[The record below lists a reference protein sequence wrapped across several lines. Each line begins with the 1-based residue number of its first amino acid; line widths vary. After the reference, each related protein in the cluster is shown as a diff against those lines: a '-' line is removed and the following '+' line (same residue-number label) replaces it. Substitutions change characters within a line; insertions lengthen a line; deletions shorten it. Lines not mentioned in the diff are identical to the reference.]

1 MNKPDFGPVL
11 AAFREQDDERER
23 RQKRRAAWIARPLNE
38 RESVIADNLLYCLRG
53 REDISEFKTEDV
65 AEEVM
70 DHFRDAE
77 GMVEFTELLNAV
89 AEEEPQRAWTVLQKV
104 LHQVAKV
111 KHEQEV

>member
-1 MNKPDFGPVL
+1 MSKPNFGAVL
-11 AAFREQDDERER
+11 AAFREPDERAAER
-23 RQKRRAAWIARPLNE
+23 AKRRAAWKARPLNE
-38 RESVIADNLLYCLRG
+38 REAVIADNLLYCLRG

-89 AEEEPQRAWTVLQKV
+89 AEEEPQRAWAVLEKV

-111 KHEQEV
+111 KHEYEV